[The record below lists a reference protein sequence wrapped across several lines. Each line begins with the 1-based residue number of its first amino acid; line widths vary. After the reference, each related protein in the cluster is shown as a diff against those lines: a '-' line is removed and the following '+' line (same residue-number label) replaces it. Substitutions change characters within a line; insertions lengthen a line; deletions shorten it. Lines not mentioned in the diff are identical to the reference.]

1 MRVTFIEGEGEDV
14 NDDPAAVDG
23 DSLLLVDK
31 FLLFLLE
38 LLLLPAFKFIRL
50 SFCTL
55 CLTI

>member
-1 MRVTFIEGEGEDV
+1 MRETFILGEGV

-31 FLLFLLE
+31 FLALLE

-55 CLTI
+55 CLTT